1 MTNFIHHHISILV
14 VRLCSLAWRGVL
26 KEFSMPAATL
36 KPFTLSA
43 GILFN
48 RNNNVVIYR
57 FIAAYISK
65 LAP

>member
-1 MTNFIHHHISILV
+1 
-14 VRLCSLAWRGVL
+14 
-26 KEFSMPAATL
+26 MPAATL

-48 RNNNVVIYR
+48 RDNNVVIYR